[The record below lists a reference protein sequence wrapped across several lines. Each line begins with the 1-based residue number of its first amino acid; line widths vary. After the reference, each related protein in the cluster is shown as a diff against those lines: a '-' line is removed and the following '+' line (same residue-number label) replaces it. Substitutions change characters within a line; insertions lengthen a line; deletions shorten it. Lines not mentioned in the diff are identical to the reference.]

1 MAERRMFAK
10 TIVDSDQFL
19 DMPLSTQALYFHLS
33 MRADDE
39 GFINNPKKVLRMTG
53 ASGDDFKLLIAKR
66 FIIEFESGVVVIK
79 HWRIHNYIQKD
90 RFKRT
95 MYQEEKSLLKVKDNK
110 SYTLDT
116 TCIQNVSS
124 LDTQVRLGKDRLDN
138 NMSISDEILDGD
150 FEEVKPEPKKQP
162 KQLESD
168 FEKLW
173 KLYPNKK
180 GKQVALK
187 AYKRAIKDGVSNK
200 QIQDG
205 IVAYKKYL
213 TANGTEQ
220 QYMMHGGT
228 FFNQRSWDDD
238 WSISQS
244 QSSNR
249 EKVPENLIDDIYNSQ

>member
-1 MAERRMFAK
+1 MFAK

-213 TANGTEQ
+213 TANGTDQ

-238 WSISQS
+238 WSISQY
-244 QSSNR
+244 QPTKH